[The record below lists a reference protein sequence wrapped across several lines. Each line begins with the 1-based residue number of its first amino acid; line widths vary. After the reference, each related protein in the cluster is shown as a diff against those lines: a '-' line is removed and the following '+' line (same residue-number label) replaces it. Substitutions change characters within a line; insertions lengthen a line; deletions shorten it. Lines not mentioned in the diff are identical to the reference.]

1 MEFSSSYL
9 ASQVLKL
16 FWNYKIPVDIQSI
29 AKKLEIEST
38 INSNLDNKFLSVNG
52 SSYANQQRLII
63 AHYIGHHVISLANFE
78 TLKCKCKAIDS
89 NNYFNHYL
97 LFDKT
102 EKQAHQIAYELLM
115 PEIAVNHLIMKEN
128 ISDIDELTK
137 WFLVE
142 YDVMFKRLKQLNWL

>member
-9 ASQVLKL
+9 ASQILKL

-38 INSNLDNKFLSVNG
+38 VAQNWDNKFLSVNNY
-52 SSYANQQRLII
+52 SNQQRLII

-78 TLKCKCKAIDS
+78 TLKCKAIDS
-89 NNYFNHYL
+89 NNCFNHYL

-128 ISDIDELTK
+128 ISDVDELTK

-142 YDVMFKRLKQLNWL
+142 YDVMLKRLKQLNWL

>member
-9 ASQVLKL
+9 ASQILKL

-29 AKKLEIEST
+29 AKKLEIVTT
-38 INSNLDNKFLSVNG
+38 IDPNLDNKFLSND
-52 SSYANQQRLII
+52 SYSYQQRLII

-78 TLKCKCKAIDS
+78 TLRCKCKAIDS
-89 NNYFNHYL
+89 NNCFNHYL

-115 PEIAVNHLIMKEN
+115 PEIAVNHLIMKN
-128 ISDIDELTK
+128 SAAISDIDELTK

-142 YDVMFKRLKQLNWL
+142 YDVMLKRLKQLNWL

>member
-1 MEFSSSYL
+1 M
-9 ASQVLKL
+9 
-16 FWNYKIPVDIQSI
+16 
-29 AKKLEIEST
+29 
-38 INSNLDNKFLSVNG
+38 
-52 SSYANQQRLII
+52 
-63 AHYIGHHVISLANFE
+63 
-78 TLKCKCKAIDS
+78 KAIDS
-89 NNYFNHYL
+89 NNCFNHSL